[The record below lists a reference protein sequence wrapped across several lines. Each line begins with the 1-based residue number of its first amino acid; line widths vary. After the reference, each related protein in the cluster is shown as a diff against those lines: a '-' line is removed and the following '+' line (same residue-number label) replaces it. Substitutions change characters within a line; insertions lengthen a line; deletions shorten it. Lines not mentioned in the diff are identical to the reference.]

1 MYYGPT
7 KAMQRKESTSVLL
20 IMGLAI
26 LITLSSSGPTLQQAV
41 KAQRQQNLM
50 SPAPLDH
57 SLNLLFK
64 GVENSVVQVT
74 RKIPSS
80 SLAAPQTG
88 NASALGSGIIFDG
101 QGHVV
106 TNNHVVGDAKIVDV
120 TFIDGSRYAAKV
132 VGTDVYSDLAV
143 LKIVGNITK
152 PVTPLPLGNSSAS
165 EVGDQVVAIGNP
177 FGLADTMTT
186 GIISQVGRLL
196 PGGPLGF
203 SIPDVIQTDAL
214 IDPGN
219 SGGPLLNMRG
229 QVIGINTAAIISGQ
243 GGFSGIGLAIPSNTV
258 KRIVPILIERGNYT
272 HPYLG
277 LTAATLTS
285 DLVQS
290 VIGLTPDFQG
300 ILVDTITK
308 GGPVDKA
315 GIRGSTTDQYG
326 KKHGGDI
333 ITRVDNQS
341 VKRIEDLI
349 SYVELHK
356 SVGEKITLGV
366 YRNGQ
371 TLNLQAVL
379 QQRPSPIP
387 YLKSVSPPAPP

>member
-1 MYYGPT
+1 
-7 KAMQRKESTSVLL
+7 MQRKEPISVLL
-20 IMGLAI
+20 IMCFTI
-26 LITLSSSGPTLQQAV
+26 SITSSAGPTLLQGV
-41 KAQRQQNLM
+41 NAQGQQNLM
-50 SPAPLDH
+50 SPLPLNH
-57 SLNLLFK
+57 SLNPLFK
-64 GVENSVVQVT
+64 VVENSVVQVT
-74 RKIPSS
+74 RKIPSLS
-80 SLAAPQTG
+80 IAAPQTG
-88 NASALGSGIIFDG
+88 NATALGSGIIVDG
-101 QGHVV
+101 NGDVV

-120 TFIDGSRYAAKV
+120 TFIDGNRYTAKV

-152 PVTPLPLGNSSAS
+152 SITPLPLGNSSAS

-177 FGLADTMTT
+177 FGLDDTMTT

-243 GGFSGIGLAIPSNTV
+243 GGFSGIGLAISSNTV
-258 KRIVPILIERGNYT
+258 KRVVPILIERGTYA

-290 VIGLTPDFQG
+290 VIGLAPDFQG
-300 ILVDTITK
+300 ILVDTVTK

-333 ITRVDNQS
+333 ITSIDNHS
-341 VKRIEDLI
+341 VKRVEDLI

-371 TLNLQAVL
+371 TLNLQATL

>member
-1 MYYGPT
+1 
-7 KAMQRKESTSVLL
+7 MQRKEPISVLL
-20 IMGLAI
+20 IMCFTI
-26 LITLSSSGPTLQQAV
+26 SITSSAGPTLLQGV
-41 KAQRQQNLM
+41 NAQGQQNLM
-50 SPAPLDH
+50 SPLPLNH
-57 SLNLLFK
+57 SLNPLFK
-64 GVENSVVQVT
+64 VVENSVVQVT
-74 RKIPSS
+74 RKIPSLS
-80 SLAAPQTG
+80 IAAPQTG
-88 NASALGSGIIFDG
+88 NATALGSGIIVDG
-101 QGHVV
+101 NGDVV

-120 TFIDGSRYAAKV
+120 TFIDGNRYTAKV

-152 PVTPLPLGNSSAS
+152 SITPLPLGNSSAS

-177 FGLADTMTT
+177 FGLDDTMTT

-196 PGGPLGF
+196 PSGPLGF

-243 GGFSGIGLAIPSNTV
+243 GGFSGIGLAISSNTV
-258 KRIVPILIERGNYT
+258 KRVVPILIERGTYA

-290 VIGLTPDFQG
+290 VIGLAPDFQG
-300 ILVDTITK
+300 ILVDTVTK

-333 ITRVDNQS
+333 ITSIDNHS
-341 VKRIEDLI
+341 VKRVEDLI

-371 TLNLQAVL
+371 TLNLQATL

>member
-1 MYYGPT
+1 
-7 KAMQRKESTSVLL
+7 MQRKESISVLL
-20 IMGLAI
+20 IICFAI
-26 LITLSSSGPTLQQAV
+26 SIPSSAGPTPLQEGN
-41 KAQRQQNLM
+41 AQQQQNLM
-50 SPAPLDH
+50 SSLTLNH
-57 SLNLLFK
+57 SLNPLFK
-64 GVENSVVQVT
+64 VVEDSVVQVT
-74 RKIPSS
+74 RTIPSS
-80 SLAAPQTG
+80 SIAAPQTG

-101 QGHVV
+101 NGHVV

-120 TFIDGSRYAAKV
+120 TFIDGNRYTAKV

-152 PVTPLPLGNSSAS
+152 SMTPLPFGNSSAS
-165 EVGDQVVAIGNP
+165 EVGDQVVAMGNP
-177 FGLADTMTT
+177 FGLDDTMTT

-219 SGGPLLNMRG
+219 SGGPLLNMQG

-243 GGFSGIGLAIPSNTV
+243 GGFSGIGLAISSNTV
-258 KRIVPILIERGNYT
+258 NRVVPSLIEKGSYA

-277 LTAATLTS
+277 LKAATLTS

-290 VIGLTPDFQG
+290 VIGLAPDFQG
-300 ILVDTITK
+300 ILVDTVTK

-315 GIRGSTTDQYG
+315 GIRGTTTDQYG

-333 ITRVDNQS
+333 ITSVDNQS
-341 VKRIEDLI
+341 VKRVEDLI

-371 TLNLQAVL
+371 MLNLLATL

-387 YLKSVSPPAPP
+387 YLKSLSPPAPP

>member
-1 MYYGPT
+1 
-7 KAMQRKESTSVLL
+7 MQRKESISVLL
-20 IMGLAI
+20 IICFAI
-26 LITLSSSGPTLQQAV
+26 SITSSAGPTLLQEGN
-41 KAQRQQNLM
+41 AQRQQNLM
-50 SPAPLDH
+50 SSLTLNH
-57 SLNLLFK
+57 SLNPLFK
-64 GVENSVVQVT
+64 VAENSVVQVT
-74 RKIPSS
+74 RTIPSS
-80 SLAAPQTG
+80 SIAAPQTG

-101 QGHVV
+101 NGHVV

-120 TFIDGSRYAAKV
+120 TFIDGNRYTAKV

-152 PVTPLPLGNSSAS
+152 SMTPLPFSNSSAS
-165 EVGDQVVAIGNP
+165 EVGDQVVAMGNP
-177 FGLADTMTT
+177 FGLDDTMTT

-219 SGGPLLNMRG
+219 SGGPLLNMQG

-243 GGFSGIGLAIPSNTV
+243 GGFSGIGLAISSNTV
-258 KRIVPILIERGNYT
+258 NRVVPSLIEKGSYA

-290 VIGLTPDFQG
+290 VIGLAPDFQG
-300 ILVDTITK
+300 ILVDTVTK

-333 ITRVDNQS
+333 ITSVDNQS
-341 VKRIEDLI
+341 VKRVEDLI

-371 TLNLQAVL
+371 MLNLQATL

-387 YLKSVSPPAPP
+387 YLKSLSPPAPP